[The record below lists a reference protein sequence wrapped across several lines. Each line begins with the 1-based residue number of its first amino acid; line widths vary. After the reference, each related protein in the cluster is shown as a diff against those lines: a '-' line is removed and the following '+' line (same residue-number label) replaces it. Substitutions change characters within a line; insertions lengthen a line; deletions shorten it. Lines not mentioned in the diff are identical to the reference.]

1 MSEPVPETPIQSK
14 TAAEVF
20 LARLA
25 EHGVDYV
32 FGNAGTDFPSLI
44 EAFCTARENGT
55 VVPTPIA
62 VPHENLAMAMAHG
75 YYQATGRPQ
84 AVILHVNVG
93 TANAICGLL
102 NASRDNIPV
111 LLFAGRTPLT
121 EDGQFGS
128 RSVFIHWG
136 QEMFDQAAMV
146 RESVKWDYELRTPGQ
161 AADVVDRAFAIA
173 MSEPRGPIYVTLPR
187 EILAQPSPPPKHAI
201 DAVNAASP
209 PGPDPRAIA
218 ELAKLIAA
226 ADNPLLITGAYGKQP
241 EDVEILAN
249 FAESHAIPVVPY
261 RPRYVNLPTSHPL
274 HIGFEVGPHIGKADL
289 ILVVDSDVPWMPKL
303 HKPHADAKVAHIG
316 ADPLFSNYVMR
327 SFPSHL
333 AITGSSA
340 LVLAALDEQ
349 LAKEKVSAAKK
360 DIRLAQAHTLRVE
373 AEAVRAKTVESVSHK
388 PLSTMPWVGH
398 CLNEAKNKDD
408 IIVTEV
414 VFPLHMIDFEQPG
427 CHFGMSPA
435 GGLGWGLGESIGLKM
450 ALSERR
456 VISIVGDG
464 GYMFGNPTP
473 AHFICEAMELPIL
486 TIILNNGMWGA
497 VRRATLSMYPDG
509 AASKSNDAPLT
520 HLKPSPRFEHI
531 VEASG
536 GYAERVETAAELP
549 SAIARALKVIDTEK
563 RQAVLN
569 VLCEYTDGAAIQD
582 AKR

>member
-1 MSEPVPETPIQSK
+1 MVNDAET

-44 EAFCTARENGT
+44 EAFAKARETG
-55 VVPTPIA
+55 VKLPIPIA

-75 YYQATGRPQ
+75 YYQITGRPQ

-121 EDGQFGS
+121 EDDHFGS

-136 QEMFDQAAMV
+136 QEMFDQAGMV

-161 AADVVDRAFAIA
+161 AADVVDRAISIA

-187 EILAQPSPPPKHAI
+187 EILAQPAPPPKRSI
-201 DAVNAASP
+201 DAVAAASP
-209 PGPDPRAIA
+209 PGPDPRAIETLA
-218 ELAKLIAA
+218 ELIAA
-226 ADNPLLITGAYGKQP
+226 ADTPILITGAYGKHA
-241 EDVEILAN
+241 EDVPVLAE
-249 FAESHAIPVVPY
+249 FADNHAIPVIPY
-261 RPRYVNLPTSHPL
+261 RPRYVNLPTNHPM
-274 HIGFEVGPHIGKADL
+274 HVGFEVGPHIGDADL
-289 ILVVDSDVPWMPKL
+289 IMVVDSDVPWMPKL
-303 HKPHADAKVAHIG
+303 HKINADAKVVHIG
-316 ADPLFSNYVMR
+316 ADPLFSDYVMR

-333 AITGSSA
+333 AITGSSP
-340 LVLAALDEQ
+340 LVLAALDRR
-349 LAKEKVSAAKK
+349 LTAEKVSEAKK
-360 DIRLAQAHTLRVE
+360 ELRRVQAQTFRTE
-373 AEAVRAKTVESVSHK
+373 ATVTRQTTVETVSAK

-398 CLNEAKNKDD
+398 CLNEAKKKDD

-450 ALSERR
+450 ATPARR
-456 VISIVGDG
+456 VISVVGDG

-509 AASKSNDAPLT
+509 AAAKSNDAPLT

-536 GYAERVETAAELP
+536 GYAERVETAADLP
-549 SAIARALKVIDTEK
+549 AALDRALKVIDSEK

-569 VLCEYTDGAAIQD
+569 VLCEYSDGAAIQD
-582 AKR
+582 ARR

>member
-1 MSEPVPETPIQSK
+1 MSDSTSL

-20 LARLA
+20 LHRLA

-44 EAFCTARENGT
+44 EAFSRARETGT
-55 VVPTPIA
+55 PVPTPIA

-111 LLFAGRTPLT
+111 LLFAGRTPVT
-121 EDGQFGS
+121 EDDHFGS

-136 QEMFDQAAMV
+136 QEMFDQAGMV

-161 AADVVDRAFAIA
+161 AGDVVDRAISIA

-187 EILAQPSPPPKHAI
+187 EILAQPSPAPKAGIDSVAI
-201 DAVNAASP
+201 ATP
-209 PGPDPRAIA
+209 PGPAPAAIETLGSLIA
-218 ELAKLIAA
+218 E
-226 ADNPLLITGAYGKQP
+226 ADNPLLITGAFGKQAS
-241 EDVEILAN
+241 DVDILSKLAN
-249 FAESHAIPVVPY
+249 SHALPVVSY
-261 RPRYVNLPTSHPL
+261 RQRYVNLTTDHPL
-274 HIGFEVGPHIGKADL
+274 HIGFEVGPFVKDADL
-289 ILVVDSDVPWMPKL
+289 IIVVDCDVPWMPKL
-303 HKPHADAKVAHIG
+303 HKIRKDAKVVHIG
-316 ADPLFSNYVMR
+316 ADPLFSTYVMR
-327 SFPSHL
+327 SFPGHL
-333 AITGSSA
+333 AITGSSP
-340 LVLAALDEQ
+340 LVLAALDSKLHELDLSADKINARRERAAGFRKDAAVARQ
-349 LAKEKVSAAKK
+349 ATIDMVSA
-360 DIRLAQAHTLRVE
+360 
-373 AEAVRAKTVESVSHK
+373 K

-398 CLNEAKNKDD
+398 CLNNIKDD
-408 IIVTEV
+408 NDIVVTEV
-414 VFPLHMIDFEQPG
+414 VFPLHMLDFVEPA

-435 GGLGWGLGESIGLKM
+435 GGLGWGMGEAIGLKM
-450 ALSERR
+450 ATPERR

-473 AHFICEAMELPIL
+473 AHYICEALELPVL
-486 TIILNNGMWGA
+486 TIILNNSMWGA

-509 AASKSNDAPLT
+509 AASRSNDAPLT

-536 GYAERVETAAELP
+536 GYAERVETAADLP
-549 SAIARALKVIDTEK
+549 AALARAFRAIDIEK

-569 VLCEYTDGAAIQD
+569 VICEYTDGAAIQD